1 MVFDLDLLTG
11 PLREDFIE
19 EHLTVLTIYRR
30 LYLSTQNEKEAV
42 DMIFD
47 LKFHPFEQK
56 TRQAQVLE
64 QLMF

>member
-19 EHLTVLTIYRR
+19 GHLTVLNIYRR

-47 LKFHPFEQK
+47 LKFLPFEQK
-56 TRQAQVLE
+56 TRQA
-64 QLMF
+64 